1 MGTLTADVVSPVRPV
16 SSHRCNYSPL
26 QLSRPYTCP
35 MLQLGTSVSG
45 AEASMATTL
54 TGSLNT
60 PPVLAPTA
68 LLAPPVHPVLLAP
81 SPVVRALHGPMHRSW
96 GTGASV
102 ANRLDRCG
110 ITGVSGP
117 TGFCRTG
124 PIRLFFEFFLRVL
137 LCLAFLLHPCDLLMF
152 T

>member
-1 MGTLTADVVSPVRPV
+1 MLRWGT
-16 SSHRCNYSPL
+16 
-26 QLSRPYTCP
+26 
-35 MLQLGTSVSG
+35 GVSG
-45 AEASMATTL
+45 AEASLPTTL

-81 SPVVRALHGPMHRSW
+81 SLVAWALHGPMHWSW
-96 GTGASV
+96 SIGASD

-117 TGFCRTG
+117 TDSCRTR
-124 PIRLFFEFFLRVL
+124 PIQYFFEFFLRVL
-137 LCLAFLLHPCDLLMF
+137 FCFAFLLHLWDLLMF